1 MSVEGR
7 FLTGS
12 TMGHVIR
19 MTMTGAAGITFVFL
33 VDAMSLFWV
42 ALLGDA
48 RMVAAIG
55 FAFAIQ
61 FFSVS
66 SGIGLMIA
74 ATVLV
79 SRAIGAGQRPR
90 ARQIAGSA
98 MLISCVVQAAMA
110 ALVITFRYDILE
122 LSGARGE
129 TLELAARYLLFTLP
143 SLVFMVIGMVGSGVL
158 RAEGDGKRAMFITL
172 TAGTVSV
179 FVDPML
185 IYGLGLGL
193 DGAAIG
199 LNISRLVLLGMA
211 LFFTTRVYDLIE
223 RPSLQQALRD
233 LKPFMAVAFPAI
245 LTQMATPFGNYVLTA
260 VLSQFGDDAVAGWAV
275 VGRLTVVAFGGIFS
289 LSGAIGGIFG
299 QNYGAGKLD
308 RLASTYRDA
317 MIFCVGYTLIV
328 WAFLVI
334 FGTSVGRAFGLTPD
348 GQEVLYAFT
357 HVGAGAFLFT
367 GAFFVSNAAFNA
379 LGRPTRATILTWIRD
394 GLLTWPVAVWFAA
407 VAGSVGVIYAQAVL
421 GVVMGLVSAL
431 WGWHFVRHIAEADVE
446 VDLKTRR
453 GWRDLNTFRRR

>member
-1 MSVEGR
+1 MSAEGR

-12 TMGHVIR
+12 TMGHVVR

-79 SRAIGAGQRPR
+79 SRAIGAG
-90 ARQIAGSA
+90 ARDHARRLAGSA
-98 MLISCVVQAAMA
+98 MLIACVVQAGMA
-110 ALVITFRYDILE
+110 ALVIAYRYDILE
-122 LSGARGE
+122 LSGARGD
-129 TLELAARYLLFTLP
+129 TLEFAARYLLWTLP
-143 SLVFMVIGMVGSGVL
+143 SLVLMVIGMVGSGVL
-158 RAEGDGKRAMFITL
+158 RAEGDGKRAMYITL
-172 TAGTVSV
+172 TSGSVSL

-185 IYGLGLGL
+185 IYVLGLGL

-199 LNISRLVLLGMA
+199 LNVSRCVLMCMSLYFA
-211 LFFTTRVYDLIE
+211 TRFYDLIA
-223 RPSLQQALRD
+223 RPRLAHALVD
-233 LKPFMAVAFPAI
+233 LRPYMSVALPAI

-299 QNYGAGKLD
+299 QNYGAGKYD
-308 RLASTYRDA
+308 RLSSTFRDA
-317 MIFCVGYTLIV
+317 MIFCIGYTLLV
-328 WAFLVI
+328 WALLLA
-334 FGTSVGRAFGLTPD
+334 FGGAVGRAFGLAPD
-348 GQEVLYAFT
+348 GQEVLIAFT
-357 HVGAGAFLFT
+357 TVGAGAFLFT

-379 LGRPTRATILTWIRD
+379 LGRPTRATLLTWIRD
-394 GLLTWPVAVWFAA
+394 GLLTWPVVVWL
-407 VAGSVGVIYAQAVL
+407 AGIAGAVGVIYAQAAL
-421 GVVMGLVSAL
+421 GVVIGLVSAV
-431 WGWHFVRHIAEADVE
+431 WGWHFVRHIADTPVE
-446 VDLKTRR
+446 IDLKTRR
-453 GWRDLNTFRRR
+453 GLRDLNAFRRR